1 MTPVI
6 LRIVF
11 GILFGRRAQWPRWLK
26 FRPPGMH
33 MASGG
38 PPSILSRGEH
48 FLPLFTAWV
57 KNSRLNPKCSF
68 FVLFCP
74 FFSGQA
80 STNKKGQKR
89 TPCRKIKCESTTT
102 ENTRS
107 HKAKK
112 LGAIR
117 GHVGAI
123 LHLVDATWRLLG
135 PIWGSVGT
143 KSQYSDVMGTENKKK
158 HGCLFLLGT
167 LRSGCLCLS
176 SLH

>member
-1 MTPVI
+1 MLYGQWRTSFYFVYGGTFSAFI
-6 LRIVF
+6 YCVGQQFLVGNINV
-11 GILFGRRAQWPRWLK
+11 LFCP
-26 FRPPGMH
+26 F
-33 MASGG
+33 
-38 PPSILSRGEH
+38 
-48 FLPLFTAWV
+48 F
-57 KNSRLNPKCSF
+57 SF

-74 FFSGQA
+74 FFFGQA

-123 LHLVDATWRLLG
+123 LHLVDAPWQLLG

-158 HGCLFLLGT
+158 NGCLFLLGT

-176 SLH
+176 TLH